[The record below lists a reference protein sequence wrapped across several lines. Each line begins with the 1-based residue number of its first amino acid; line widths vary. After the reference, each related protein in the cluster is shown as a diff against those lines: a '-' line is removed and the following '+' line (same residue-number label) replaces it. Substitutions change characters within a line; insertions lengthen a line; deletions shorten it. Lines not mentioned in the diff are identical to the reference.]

1 MAESPLS
8 LGDRWRRVPFWYG
21 TVTVTVS
28 SNVAGLATLPALVVL
43 GVAKG
48 MLTVLTELAELR
60 SQTGTK
66 RTEGLDRF
74 L

>member
-8 LGDRWRRVPFWYG
+8 LAAIRGEN
-21 TVTVTVS
+21 VTFGCGALR
-28 SNVAGLATLPALVVL
+28 SNVPGLATLPAPVVL

-48 MLTVLTELAELR
+48 FLTVLTELAELR

-66 RTEGLDRF
+66 
-74 L
+74 